1 MIPGEEDSPWHQ
13 RKYLHHLLLM
23 LLMMTCCRMIPAGS
37 VVLVETAVASV
48 NVSDQSHRYCDH
60 CHHQLNLTLV
70 PCNHCSE
77 VAYCSQHCRSEARQS
92 YHKYECGNTHTFR
105 RILENVK
112 REGGK
117 NKMGSTFDFSRLCFR
132 VSFYKLMDK
141 KQILLSQSIIILKLF

>member
-1 MIPGEEDSPWHQ
+1 M
-13 RKYLHHLLLM
+13 
-23 LLMMTCCRMIPAGS
+23 
-37 VVLVETAVASV
+37 ASV

-112 REGGK
+112 KEGGK

-132 VSFYKLMDK
+132 VRFSDK
-141 KQILLSQSIIILKLF
+141 EQILLSFYKFFMMFRQCVSILWSGIRRIMIPYLKSFPSLEMIPGTRPHSTV

>member
-1 MIPGEEDSPWHQ
+1 
-13 RKYLHHLLLM
+13 
-23 LLMMTCCRMIPAGS
+23 MIPAGS

-60 CHHQLNLTLV
+60 CHHQLHLTLV

-77 VAYCSQHCRSEARQS
+77 FAYCSQHCRSEARQS

-132 VSFYKLMDK
+132 AVCQYPLDWYKKNHD
-141 KQILLSQSIIILKLF
+141 SIFEEFPKFGDDTR

>member
-1 MIPGEEDSPWHQ
+1 
-13 RKYLHHLLLM
+13 
-23 LLMMTCCRMIPAGS
+23 MIPAGS

-60 CHHQLNLTLV
+60 CHHQLHLTLV

-112 REGGK
+112 KVRKGDMEPGPLVFVVMYQRVVDKLGELLGNYQNMVIEENMSRTGK
-117 NKMGSTFDFSRLCFR
+117 S
-132 VSFYKLMDK
+132 
-141 KQILLSQSIIILKLF
+141 